1 MTFPRSRSLRRAI
14 LCATLLFI
22 GNASVVAHAQPVL
35 SDDVAEDAFS
45 PMGAAFGPGGLLAFV
60 DRGAVTLWDAAAR
73 RRLARIALTPNPPN
87 GAPMQPPLIQ
97 RVGFTRDG
105 RLVIGTNQGL
115 EVVNLRDTRQ
125 RQVIRRTPD
134 TVAVVE
140 GTADGVI
147 VGFQSGDVVHFGGTP
162 LVERERFE
170 LPADARRVASI
181 ARVGERTFVT
191 AAGRLFVHSG
201 GALEEVPI
209 GGSGA
214 HRELAVGAGRS
225 GELVVAGG
233 SHLARLSAQSHAVLG
248 NATSAPGQTYPLSI
262 ACNPVAQRCYWT
274 RGRRVEVWRDDLSE
288 RVAEAEFHG
297 VVDAASGRAVRE
309 RDTRPVTPQ
318 PGVLPLLA
326 LTDEVGGA
334 WEPLGAQLATV
345 SDVAWS
351 SRAGELILG
360 VGGLAYALRL
370 ADLTLTAIGDTHAP
384 IAVGSDGRVL
394 TTGRLGQVVV
404 HTAALTPQRTIVPS
418 GCNAPRIASLEG
430 VDTEAAWEQ
439 LTRLERQCLDSA
451 PSRFAVSPTGTLVAM
466 DTANGDLRWLDY
478 QRGRW
483 LERVPNFS
491 GRGEDTEVDAL
502 TWSAGVDGVEALDQG
517 RRYTVRRAGEVTS
530 AADAN
535 EPPSTLGPAPTPG
548 GAALAA
554 RVEEGRLVLRRP
566 ADGAELTLTFVATH
580 PTPLIIAR
588 VGERFSA
595 APDARPLVHLQASPD
610 DVLAAELPADGA
622 HDPRLVAGFLA
633 GER

>member
-1 MTFPRSRSLRRAI
+1 MTSPRSWSLRRAS

-60 DRGAVTLWDAAAR
+60 DRGAVTLWDTAAR

-248 NATSAPGQTYPLSI
+248 NATSSPGQTYPLSI

-309 RDTRPVTPQ
+309 RDTRSVTPQ

-326 LTDEVGGA
+326 LADEVGGA

-370 ADLTLTAIGDTHAP
+370 ADLTLTPISDTRAP
-384 IAVGSDGRVL
+384 VAVGSDGRVL
-394 TTGRLGQVVV
+394 TTGPLGEVIVHSAELVEQRAILASTCDVRRLEQ
-404 HTAALTPQRTIVPS
+404 LDR
-418 GCNAPRIASLEG
+418 
-430 VDTEAAWEQ
+430 VDTEAAWAAVS
-439 LTRLERQCLDSA
+439 RLERACLDTA
-451 PSRFAVSPTGTLVAM
+451 PSRLAAAPTGTVLAM
-466 DTANGDLRWLDY
+466 TTANGDVRWLDY
-478 QRGRW
+478 GRGRW
-483 LERVPNFS
+483 LERVANFT
-491 GRGEDTEVDAL
+491 GLGVDTNVLAL
-502 TWSAGVDGVEALDQG
+502 TWAAGADAVEARVGTRRWVVSRQG
-517 RRYTVRRAGEVTS
+517 TATSSEDTSGAGGAS
-530 AADAN
+530 AAI
-535 EPPSTLGPAPTPG
+535 TAPGSPELSAR
-548 GAALAA
+548 AA
-554 RVEEGRLVLRRP
+554 EGRLVIRRTS
-566 ADGAELTLTFVATH
+566 DGAELTLTFVTSH
-580 PTPLIIAR
+580 PTPLLIAS
-588 VGERFSA
+588 VGSRFWA
-595 APDARPLVHLQASPD
+595 APEAHRFVHLQASPND
-610 DVLAAELPADGA
+610 LLAVELPRDSALDVQ
-622 HDPRLVAGFLA
+622 LISGFL
-633 GER
+633 GGR